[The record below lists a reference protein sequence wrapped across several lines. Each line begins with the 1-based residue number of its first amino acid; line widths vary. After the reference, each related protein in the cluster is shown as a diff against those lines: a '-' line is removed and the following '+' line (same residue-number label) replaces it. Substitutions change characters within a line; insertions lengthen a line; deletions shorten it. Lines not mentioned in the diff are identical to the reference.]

1 MDKLRLYQVAKNSIF
16 YTDDVIYCSV
26 TSKQIGAGYMVKIQ
40 NDEILGI
47 FSKEIYFDPM
57 FMAKLFASNEYIMVR
72 LIISKAKPTKIQVKA
87 ERSKMTNGLRYDV
100 LLKSGFKCAAC
111 GVGASERRLHV
122 DHIIPVSKGGKTTID
137 NLQALCVECNSGK
150 TNKL

>member
-26 TSKQIGAGYMVKIQ
+26 TSKQIASGYMIKLQ
-40 NDEILGI
+40 NDEIMGI

-72 LIISKAKPTKIQVKA
+72 LIISKAKPTK
-87 ERSKMTNGLRYDV
+87 S
-100 LLKSGFKCAAC
+100 
-111 GVGASERRLHV
+111 
-122 DHIIPVSKGGKTTID
+122 
-137 NLQALCVECNSGK
+137 
-150 TNKL
+150 